1 MGCTSNKAIEDANN
15 DEINNYDERDNFY
28 SFYPKI
34 KRKNKNKSKN
44 NENNDEEL
52 SNNNDNGNDNTENNE
67 NENSNKINNKN
78 KGNKKNDD
86 ESDYINNNKD
96 KKNSE
101 ENSNLENNNKNK
113 DNNADNNNNENNEG
127 NIKKDNKMNNNNN
140 SLTET
145 NNPFKESTNEVE
157 YYSKKLKSKKNKN
170 EFDTTESK
178 LMYNYKNMF
187 SEQGEKIPEY
197 KVYANNEKNNKKRK
211 SMKKFK
217 YNGIIIV
224 EDLKE
229 YFPKDISRDKVQ
241 ELIFEAFGDN
251 IVEDEELY
259 IPGQTATYDQ
269 VLELSDYVFN
279 YIKGNEKK
287 MKVNKSLE
295 RLKVKIDLVP
305 LDKNLINDKLFKGKD
320 PNEKQLEN
328 VHKNLSGSVKDVK
341 VLTIEFL

>member
-96 KKNSE
+96 KNNSE

-113 DNNADNNNNENNEG
+113 NNADNNDNENNKD
-127 NIKKDNKMNNNNN
+127 NILKDNKMNNNN

-145 NNPFKESTNEVE
+145 NNPFKESTNEIE

>member
-96 KKNSE
+96 KNNSE

-113 DNNADNNNNENNEG
+113 NNADNNDNENNKD
-127 NIKKDNKMNNNNN
+127 NILKDNKMNNNN

-251 IVEDEELY
+251 IVEDEDLY

>member
-52 SNNNDNGNDNTENNE
+52 SYNNDNGNDNTENNE
-67 NENSNKINNKN
+67 NKSFNKANNKN
-78 KGNKKNDD
+78 KDNKKNDD
-86 ESDYINNNKD
+86 ESDNIKHNNKY
-96 KKNSE
+96 KNNSE

-113 DNNADNNNNENNEG
+113 NNADNNDNENNKD
-127 NIKKDNKMNNNNN
+127 NILKDNKMNNNN

>member
-44 NENNDEEL
+44 NDEEL
-52 SNNNDNGNDNTENNE
+52 SYNNDNGNDNTENNE
-67 NENSNKINNKN
+67 NKSSNKANNKN
-78 KGNKKNDD
+78 KDNKKNDD
-86 ESDYINNNKD
+86 ESDNINNNKD
-96 KKNSE
+96 KNNSE

-113 DNNADNNNNENNEG
+113 NNADNNDNENNKD
-127 NIKKDNKMNNNNN
+127 NILKDNKMNNNN

>member
-1 MGCTSNKAIEDANN
+1 M
-15 DEINNYDERDNFY
+15 
-28 SFYPKI
+28 
-34 KRKNKNKSKN
+34 
-44 NENNDEEL
+44 
-52 SNNNDNGNDNTENNE
+52 
-67 NENSNKINNKN
+67 
-78 KGNKKNDD
+78 
-86 ESDYINNNKD
+86 
-96 KKNSE
+96 
-101 ENSNLENNNKNK
+101 
-113 DNNADNNNNENNEG
+113 
-127 NIKKDNKMNNNNN
+127 NNNN

>member
-1 MGCTSNKAIEDANN
+1 
-15 DEINNYDERDNFY
+15 
-28 SFYPKI
+28 
-34 KRKNKNKSKN
+34 
-44 NENNDEEL
+44 
-52 SNNNDNGNDNTENNE
+52 
-67 NENSNKINNKN
+67 
-78 KGNKKNDD
+78 
-86 ESDYINNNKD
+86 
-96 KKNSE
+96 
-101 ENSNLENNNKNK
+101 
-113 DNNADNNNNENNEG
+113 
-127 NIKKDNKMNNNNN
+127 
-140 SLTET
+140 
-145 NNPFKESTNEVE
+145 
-157 YYSKKLKSKKNKN
+157 
-170 EFDTTESK
+170 
-178 LMYNYKNMF
+178 MYNYKNMF

>member
-44 NENNDEEL
+44 NDEEL
-52 SNNNDNGNDNTENNE
+52 SYNNDNGNDNTENNE
-67 NENSNKINNKN
+67 NKSSNKANNKN
-78 KGNKKNDD
+78 KDNKKNDD
-86 ESDYINNNKD
+86 ESDNIKHNKD
-96 KKNSE
+96 KNNSE
-101 ENSNLENNNKNK
+101 ENSNLENDNKNK
-113 DNNADNNNNENNEG
+113 NNEENNNNENNKD
-127 NIKKDNKMNNNNN
+127 NILRDNKMNNNNN

>member
-15 DEINNYDERDNFY
+15 DEINNYDERNNFY

-34 KRKNKNKSKN
+34 KRKNNFKSKN

-96 KKNSE
+96 KNNSE

-127 NIKKDNKMNNNNN
+127 NIKKDNKMNNNN

>member
-34 KRKNKNKSKN
+34 KRKNKSK
-44 NENNDEEL
+44 NNDEEL
-52 SNNNDNGNDNTENNE
+52 SYNNDNGNDKTENNE
-67 NENSNKINNKN
+67 NKSSNKANNKN
-78 KGNKKNDD
+78 KDNKKNDD
-86 ESDYINNNKD
+86 ESDNIKHNNKY
-96 KKNSE
+96 KNNSE

-113 DNNADNNNNENNEG
+113 NNADNNDNENNKD
-127 NIKKDNKMNNNNN
+127 NILKDNKMNNNN

-145 NNPFKESTNEVE
+145 NNPFKESTNEID

>member
-34 KRKNKNKSKN
+34 KRKNKSKN
-44 NENNDEEL
+44 NENNEEEL

-78 KGNKKNDD
+78 KDNKKNDD

-96 KKNSE
+96 KNNSE

-127 NIKKDNKMNNNNN
+127 NIKKDNKMNNNN

-197 KVYANNEKNNKKRK
+197 KVYAKNEKNNKKRK

-251 IVEDEELY
+251 IVEDEDLY

-287 MKVNKSLE
+287 MKVNKSSE

>member
-44 NENNDEEL
+44 NDEEL
-52 SNNNDNGNDNTENNE
+52 SYNNDNGNDNTENNE
-67 NENSNKINNKN
+67 NKSSNKANNKN
-78 KGNKKNDD
+78 KDNKKNDD
-86 ESDYINNNKD
+86 ESDNIKHNNKY
-96 KKNSE
+96 KNNSE

-113 DNNADNNNNENNEG
+113 NNADNNDNENNKD
-127 NIKKDNKMNNNNN
+127 NILKDNKKNNNN

>member
-44 NENNDEEL
+44 NDEEL
-52 SNNNDNGNDNTENNE
+52 SYNNDNGNDNTENNE

-96 KKNSE
+96 KNNSE

-113 DNNADNNNNENNEG
+113 NNADNNDNENNKD
-127 NIKKDNKMNNNNN
+127 NILKDNKMNNNN

>member
-96 KKNSE
+96 KNNSE

-127 NIKKDNKMNNNNN
+127 NIKKDKKMNNNN